1 MVYARKLLLLRL
13 LCNYAFCITQL
24 AKFDFRCKITTF
36 FSYTQ
41 PFERKKMIFQSF
53 QYVKDRLLYSKNQ
66 RGHLGLFL
74 VQRKASNG
82 LNRLFMSQRMRYCN
96 SIRKKRKGAN
106 RFWFYLFFDA
116 VTPIALLFVAMKN
129 REE

>member
-53 QYVKDRLLYSKNQ
+53 QYFKDHIIY
-66 RGHLGLFL
+66 HLAIYHLVIIFL
-74 VQRKASNG
+74 QCLQSHCIFFA
-82 LNRLFMSQRMRYCN
+82 LN
-96 SIRKKRKGAN
+96 
-106 RFWFYLFFDA
+106 D
-116 VTPIALLFVAMKN
+116 
-129 REE
+129 

>member
-53 QYVKDRLLYSKNQ
+53 QYVKDRLLYSKYQ

-82 LNRLFMSQRMRYCN
+82 LNRLLRSLRMRYN
-96 SIRKKRKGAN
+96 G
-106 RFWFYLFFDA
+106 
-116 VTPIALLFVAMKN
+116 T
-129 REE
+129 

>member
-13 LCNYAFCITQL
+13 LYNYAFCITQL

-66 RGHLGLFL
+66 RRHLGLFL

-82 LNRLFMSQRMRYCN
+82 LNRLFHVATKAIYKYL
-96 SIRKKRKGAN
+96 KKRKGAN
-106 RFWFYLFFDA
+106 RFWFYLFLDA
-116 VTPIALLFVAMKN
+116 LTPIALLFVAMKN

>member
-36 FSYTQ
+36 FLYTQ

-53 QYVKDRLLYSKNQ
+53 QYFKDHIIY
-66 RGHLGLFL
+66 HLVIYHLVIIFL
-74 VQRKASNG
+74 QCLQSHCIFFA
-82 LNRLFMSQRMRYCN
+82 LN
-96 SIRKKRKGAN
+96 
-106 RFWFYLFFDA
+106 D
-116 VTPIALLFVAMKN
+116 
-129 REE
+129 

>member
-53 QYVKDRLLYSKNQ
+53 QYFKDR
-66 RGHLGLFL
+66 F
-74 VQRKASNG
+74 V
-82 LNRLFMSQRMRYCN
+82 RYIIW
-96 SIRKKRKGAN
+96 SFTI
-106 RFWFYLFFDA
+106 W
-116 VTPIALLFVAMKN
+116 
-129 REE
+129 

>member
-41 PFERKKMIFQSF
+41 PFERKKMIFQPF
-53 QYVKDRLLYSKNQ
+53 QYFKDHIIY
-66 RGHLGLFL
+66 HLVIIFSVLAVTL
-74 VQRKASNG
+74 
-82 LNRLFMSQRMRYCN
+82 
-96 SIRKKRKGAN
+96 
-106 RFWFYLFFDA
+106 YLFS
-116 VTPIALLFVAMKN
+116 N
-129 REE
+129 Y